1 MCVDLVDWKNTQN
14 VVKSLGDIDL
24 LVNNAGVQLPE
35 LFLDVTED
43 SFDRQVNHYVVLP
56 MTVKHTRQESGAEL

>member
-43 SFDRQVNHYVVLP
+43 SFDGQVNHYVVLP